1 MGYHTRHTCYLLAQ
15 LALHSLDICYQP
27 LVQAE
32 TVQAAGTETVQ
43 AAGTEAAL
51 AADIVAVQTAGT
63 EAALAVDIVA
73 VPGNY

>member
-32 TVQAAGTETVQ
+32 TVQAAGTE
-43 AAGTEAAL
+43 
-51 AADIVAVQTAGT
+51 
-63 EAALAVDIVA
+63 AALAVDIVA
-73 VPGNY
+73 VQAAGTEAAFAADTVAVSGNY